1 MTVTREK
8 KYNQASSPHHNTP
21 VSQWKFFVFF
31 RSVCLWPVMKWIAQ
45 NAILGINGPL
55 KPFYTV
61 LLYRLYLW
69 APLLL
74 WPLSSAGT
82 IRSTMYRMLPDKTTV
97 FTALHVAR
105 ANVAMCSG
113 DFITCLQEGTRKTQS
128 KKKTTT
134 KMWNEAKEMKWK
146 QLLEK
151 KTGEQAHTHTRAQ
164 HTKTRTRHTAKMM
177 TESISRFKILVQ
189 VIGARTNALSLGIH
203 SF

>member
-1 MTVTREK
+1 MEIFR
-8 KYNQASSPHHNTP
+8 
-21 VSQWKFFVFF
+21 FF

-146 QLLEK
+146 QLLEWK
-151 KTGEQAHTHTRAQ
+151 KKQANRHTRTLTRTQ